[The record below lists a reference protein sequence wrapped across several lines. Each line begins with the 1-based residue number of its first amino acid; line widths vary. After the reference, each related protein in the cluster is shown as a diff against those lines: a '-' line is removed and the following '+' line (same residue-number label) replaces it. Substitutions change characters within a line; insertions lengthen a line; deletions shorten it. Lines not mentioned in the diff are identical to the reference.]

1 MLTLETAQGQRVST
15 GTRVPSLSH
24 VSTADTLIPRET
36 CTIASAFEEE
46 RCQCISS
53 LLTSLPCTP
62 TERIPSFF
70 LLLPFA
76 SCRFRYQTSSMPRGW
91 SKRTTLRFFFPPSI
105 LETMPTAWCS
115 SSLPPS
121 PPPLL
126 SPREGGGRAWAVEGA
141 VVPRCVNCC
150 REEIAHHGQTA
161 EQLS

>member
-76 SCRFRYQTSSMPRGW
+76 SCRFLYQTSSMPRGW
-91 SKRTTLRFFFPPSI
+91 SKRTTLSFFSPLPSWKRCRQ
-105 LETMPTAWCS
+105 LGAAALS
-115 SSLPPS
+115 LLPPLPCSAPVRGEEERGRWKELWS
-121 PPPLL
+121 PD
-126 SPREGGGRAWAVEGA
+126 V
-141 VVPRCVNCC
+141 
-150 REEIAHHGQTA
+150 
-161 EQLS
+161 